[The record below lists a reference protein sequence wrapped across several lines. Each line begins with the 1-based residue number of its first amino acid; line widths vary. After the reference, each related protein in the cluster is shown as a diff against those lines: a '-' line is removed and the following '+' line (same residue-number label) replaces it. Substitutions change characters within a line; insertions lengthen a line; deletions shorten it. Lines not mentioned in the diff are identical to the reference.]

1 MKVGIVCPYSPF
13 RPGGVQAQVAGQV
26 IELTKRGYSVRIIT
40 PRPQGYTDPPPPG
53 MIFIGQSRR
62 IHTPQHTTAEIS
74 MVSNPEVVDQVLSTE
89 QFDLLHIHEPL
100 IPILALQLLNKIEC
114 PTIGT
119 FHAALP
125 DTFLAQAVAGSIGPY
140 KRSIFK
146 RLNLVTAVSQAATS
160 YIADDIDPATTHF
173 IPNGI
178 DLNSYAMKEH
188 VTRDPTSIL
197 YVGRLEKRKGVRYL
211 LAAFAELQRS
221 MPDATLIIAGDGPE
235 RNMLTSRARQ
245 LKLNGVSFLGQVDE
259 AQKRQLLASCGLF
272 TSPALYG
279 ESFGVVLLEAMA
291 AGAVTVAGDNSG
303 YASVL
308 IGTGRLSLVGP
319 KSGVEYA
326 RRMELLMTD
335 LTLQK
340 AWRGWAAAQVKRF
353 DYRSVV
359 DEFEKLYHQLVQA
372 PR

>member
-1 MKVGIVCPYSPF
+1 MKIGIVCPYSPF
-13 RPGGVQAQVAGQV
+13 RPGGVQAQVEGQV
-26 IELTKRGYSVRIIT
+26 AELEKRGYSVRIIT
-40 PRPQGYTDPPPPG
+40 PRPQGYTDAPPPG

-74 MVSNPEVVDQVLSTE
+74 MVSNPEVVDQVLRDE
-89 QFDLLHIHEPL
+89 QFDVLHIHEPL

-146 RLNLVTAVSQAATS
+146 RLNVVTAVSQAATS

-178 DLNSYAMKEH
+178 DLSSYESEPH
-188 VTRDPTSIL
+188 LTRDQSSIL

-211 LAAFAELQRS
+211 LAAFAHLKRT

-245 LKLNGVSFLGQVDE
+245 LKLTGVTFLGQVDE
-259 AQKRQLLASCGLF
+259 AEKRRLLATCGLF

-319 KSGVEYA
+319 KAAEEYA
-326 RRMELLMTD
+326 HRMELGD
-335 LTLQK
+335 E
-340 AWRGWAAAQVKRF
+340 
-353 DYRSVV
+353 RSEAVR
-359 DEFEKLYHQLVQA
+359 LHI
-372 PR
+372 RRRRI